1 MLAVLKRLFIVPF
14 GFLLGT
20 IAAVVVGITLGS
32 ERITHA
38 MAGKDDA
45 RLQDIVDLV
54 QQSMVIASALTIVPA
69 VLVVIVGEVARIRTV
84 YYYVLG
90 GGAALAAAP
99 LLAQYGNIGSAALP
113 GAAVWQVFA
122 TAGFMGGFV
131 YWMIAGRSA

>member
-1 MLAVLKRLFIVPF
+1 MLAVLKRILVVPL
-14 GFLLGT
+14 GFVLGT
-20 IAAVVVGITLGS
+20 ITAAVVLFTLGS

-38 MAGKDDA
+38 IAGKGDA
-45 RLQDIVDLV
+45 SIQDAIKLV
-54 QQSMVIASALTIVPA
+54 EGTVLLASALTIVPA

-99 LLAQYGNIGSAALP
+99 LIAQYGDIGSAVLS
-113 GAAVWQVFA
+113 GTAVWQVFA

-131 YWMIAGRSA
+131 YWMVAGRSA